1 MVPMCSETLRRVC
14 QKSEHL
20 SYKLFG
26 NLQVYVLYKL
36 YSIMPDMGNKD
47 GTAPFQVK
55 ELKIRNQIRAHFF
68 FLLSCP
74 RAPFQSCLT
83 SLLLFEHVSC
93 LSVDSLSNRIYIMPS
108 SNLRGCLYFP
118 KSKIKCK
125 FFFPWES
132 IYVKDS
138 SLKLF

>member
-14 QKSEHL
+14 EKSEHL

-55 ELKIRNQIRAHFF
+55 GLKLEIRLGLIF

-83 SLLLFEHVSC
+83 SLLLFKHVSC